1 MRKRTLLFLA
11 LAFAYSWAVASVLYI
26 FRIPPYAL
34 LAVSTAYMFGPAL
47 AVLTLKVLR
56 HPLPDLG
63 LRFNPNAW
71 WLVAWL
77 FPPFIVLLTFVVDL
91 LMPGVSLSPHVG
103 DALLERLSHSV
114 SSQDV
119 GSIKEAVSTLTFPMI
134 IALFFYG
141 MIAGV
146 TINAIVSLGE
156 EVGWRGF
163 LYSEL
168 KGMGFWRMSYTVGV
182 LWGLWHAP
190 LILKGH
196 NYPIH
201 PVPGVLM
208 MILFTTLLSPLMFHI
223 RERANSTLAAAIFHG
238 TLNGVAG
245 FDLLFLRGGND
256 LTVGIT
262 GLSGLLVLSALNVG
276 LYLLRK
282 RDA

>member
-1 MRKRTLLFLA
+1 MRKGTLLFLT
-11 LAFAYSWAVASVLYI
+11 LAFAYSWSVASALYV
-26 FRIPPYAL
+26 FHLPPSAL
-34 LAVSTAYMFGPAL
+34 LFVSTAYMFGPTL

-77 FPPFIVLLTFVVDL
+77 LPPFVVLLTFLVDL
-91 LMPGVSLSPHVG
+91 LMPGVSLSPHS
-103 DALLERLSHSV
+103 DALLQRLSRTVSPQDLGSV
-114 SSQDV
+114 
-119 GSIKEAVSTLTFPMI
+119 KEAVSTLTVPMLI
-134 IALFFYG
+134 TLFLYG
-141 MIAGV
+141 MVAGI
-146 TINAIVSLGE
+146 TINAIVSFGE

-163 LYSEL
+163 LYSEF
-168 KGMGFWRMSYTVGV
+168 KEMGFWRMSYTVGV

-201 PVPGVLM
+201 PVPGVFM
-208 MILFTTLLSPLMFHI
+208 MVLFTTLLSPLMFYI
-223 RERANSTLAAAIFHG
+223 REKARSTLAAAIFHG
-238 TLNGVAG
+238 TLNGVGG

-262 GLSGLLVLSALNVG
+262 GLSGLLVLSALNLA
-276 LYLLRK
+276 LYLLRRK
-282 RDA
+282 DA